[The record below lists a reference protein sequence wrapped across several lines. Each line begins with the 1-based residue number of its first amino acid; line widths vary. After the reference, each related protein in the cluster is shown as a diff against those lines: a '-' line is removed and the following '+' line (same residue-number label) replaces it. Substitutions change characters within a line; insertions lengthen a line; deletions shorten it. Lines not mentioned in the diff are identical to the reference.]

1 MATDTRT
8 EAQARADMNALK
20 ADIMR
25 ADADD
30 ERETNELLMRSL
42 VEGLRYTRLPR
53 WNIDDDERKA
63 KENYMR
69 GKERVR
75 SILGASGDVSVKD
88 LWDAS
93 SALMGCAVYLGGGA
107 LGCSC
112 GCGEDGGY
120 NAWTKTT
127 PLMDVS
133 HFSELTPA
141 GESLALEMA
150 DMAKRGDLFSALRLW
165 VYSNGERP
173 WLSDAAF
180 FLAFAMM
187 NKRRGRE
194 QEMGLAALALLSD
207 ID

>member
-1 MATDTRT
+1 MAIDTRT

-20 ADIMR
+20 ADIMQ

-42 VEGLRYTRLPR
+42 VDGLRYARLPR
-53 WNIDDDERKA
+53 WDLFDDERKA

-75 SILGASGDVSVKD
+75 SILGASGDVSVRD

-93 SALMGCAVYLGGGA
+93 STLMSGAVYLGGGA
-107 LGCSC
+107 LGCAC
-112 GCGEDGGY
+112 GCGNDGGY

-133 HFSELTPA
+133 RFNELSPA

-150 DMAKRGDLFSALRLW
+150 DLAKRGDLFSALRLW

-173 WLSDAAF
+173 WLSDAAS

-187 NKRRGRE
+187 DKRRGRE

>member
-1 MATDTRT
+1 MAIDTRT
-8 EAQARADMNALK
+8 EAAARADMNALK
-20 ADIMR
+20 ADIMQ
-25 ADADD
+25 ANPDD

-42 VEGLRYTRLPR
+42 ADGLRYTRLPR

-63 KENYMR
+63 KENYMQ
-69 GKERVR
+69 GKERAR
-75 SILGASGDVSVKD
+75 SILNGNDAVAVKD
-88 LWDAS
+88 LWSAS
-93 SALMGCAVYLGGGA
+93 SALMGGAVYLGGGA

-133 HFSELTPA
+133 HFRELTPA

-150 DMAKRGDLFSALRLW
+150 DLAKRGDLFSVLRLW

-187 NKRRGRE
+187 EMRGRE